1 MFNLLNK
8 TKFGSLKRK
17 GNIDFIIAGLGNP
30 GPKYEFTRHNAG
42 FLTIDYIAK
51 NLGVS
56 IERLKYKSLIVD
68 TYIDEHRVI
77 LIKPQTFMNLSG
89 TAVEEITSFYKIPP
103 EKVIVIYDD
112 ISLEPGKLRIRRKGS
127 AGGHNGIK
135 SIIESIV
142 SDNFP
147 RIKLGVGAPTH
158 GYDLASWVTS
168 EFSKS
173 DFEKLSIASDNAYK
187 ALKLMISGKTDE
199 AMNKFNS

>member
-8 TKFGSLKRK
+8 PKADYLKVK

-56 IERLKYKSLIVD
+56 LDRLKFNSLIAD

-89 TAVEEITSFYKIPP
+89 LAIEEISSFYKIPP
-103 EKVIVIYDD
+103 EKIIVIYDD
-112 ISLEPGKLRIRRKGS
+112 ISLDPGKLRIRCKGS
-127 AGGHNGIK
+127 SGGHNGMK
-135 SIIESIV
+135 SIIESIG

-147 RIKLGVGAPTH
+147 RIKLGIGTPSY
-158 GYDLASWVTS
+158 GYDLISWVTS
-168 EFSKS
+168 PFSKG
-173 DFEKLSIASDNAYK
+173 DIEKLSIASDNAYK
-187 ALKLMISGKTDE
+187 ALKLMICGKTYE